1 MMKIF
6 PKPRNLELI
15 SIYVWMGTLIRGREF
30 VLDFRLYFWIN
41 PKSTQSHSGV
51 LTLSSESTQNL
62 PKINPI
68 AFWSFDFSFRI
79 NPIAFWSFDFILRIN
94 PFAFWSI
101 KKSKSTQNQ
110 LETHPKSQNQL
121 KSSFWSTKKSKNNPK
136 STRNQPKINPNFELQ
151 SRTGAN
157 HLFERSTQNQPKF
170 ISISSDIRF
179 EMVLARK
186 TTKHM
191 FFTFYR
197 SLNYN
202 LFENSEQILD
212 PALIKVILRESVVG
226 DAIRG
231 DFERK

>member
-1 MMKIF
+1 MITRIWCFHWAERNRNVGPTWHTKPQGSSAEFQWFWIKNVFLWSKMMKIF
-6 PKPRNLELI
+6 PKPRNLQLI
-15 SIYVWMGTLIRGREF
+15 SIYVWIGTLIRGRGF
-30 VLDFRLYFWIN
+30 VLDFRLNFWIN
-41 PKSTQSHSGV
+41 PKSTRSHSGV
-51 LTLSSESTQNL
+51 FTLSSESLQNL

-157 HLFERSTQNQPKF
+157 HLFERSTQKSTQNHLHLVWYPVRDD
-170 ISISSDIRF
+170 SR
-179 EMVLARK
+179 
-186 TTKHM
+186 
-191 FFTFYR
+191 
-197 SLNYN
+197 
-202 LFENSEQILD
+202 
-212 PALIKVILRESVVG
+212 P
-226 DAIRG
+226 
-231 DFERK
+231 